1 MLYGLAL
8 AYRGH
13 TADAIREGERGIK
26 LLPLS
31 QDAYS
36 AAYNQHLLARI
47 YLLAGEQEKAIDQ
60 LELLLRIPYYLSV
73 GWLRID
79 PTFDSLRKNPR
90 FERLV
95 AGTA

>member
-1 MLYGLAL
+1 MLHGLAL
-8 AYRGH
+8 AYRGQ
-13 TADAIREGERGIK
+13 AAEAIREGERGME

-31 QDAYS
+31 QDAYG
-36 AAYNQHLLARI
+36 AAYNQHVMARI

-60 LELLLRIPYYLSV
+60 LEALLRIPFYLSV

-79 PTFDSLRKNPR
+79 PTFDSLRKHPR
-90 FERLV
+90 FARLV